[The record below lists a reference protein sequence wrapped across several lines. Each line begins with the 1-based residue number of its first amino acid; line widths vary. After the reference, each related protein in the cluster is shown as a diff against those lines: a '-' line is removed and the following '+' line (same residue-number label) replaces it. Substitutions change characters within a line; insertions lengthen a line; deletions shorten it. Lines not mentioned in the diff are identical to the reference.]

1 MKSGYNTNLASEF
14 YMLSM
19 LHRLG
24 ADATLTLGNK
34 KSVDIAVVRGAG
46 NSVTIDVKG
55 LAGNT
60 SWPVDNIKKAKKG
73 HFVVFVCFNG
83 KIAEPL
89 TIPEVWVV
97 PSSQVEKYTYHSPN
111 GKRQVVPRSTLRS
124 KAAKYK
130 NAWHLIA

>member
-1 MKSGYNTNLASEF
+1 MSP
-14 YMLSM
+14 
-19 LHRLG
+19 R
-24 ADATLTLGNK
+24 
-34 KSVDIAVVRGAG
+34 I
-46 NSVTIDVKG
+46 KG

-97 PSSQVEKYTYHSPN
+97 PSTEVEKYTYHSPN
-111 GKRQVVPRSTLRS
+111 GKRHVVPRSTLRS
-124 KAAKYK
+124 KAKKYK
-130 NAWHLIA
+130 NAWSLVV